1 MTVPSL
7 PNPVYRTFFIAFS
20 VMVFML
26 FLGIDSANETKAQ
39 NATGFQA
46 SEYGPDGVP
55 VLVRNLPDWKDVVD
69 KAKWIDSRESLI
81 ANLGSRPVLEP
92 VDFSKA
98 LEAVFV
104 EYPEGKLLI
113 LEYGTPQLSADA
125 DKRFKDA
132 LADPSNTSNVIYRRV
147 GNYNAFVFD
156 FSDATSANQ
165 LLDKIYYGKVVQ
177 WLGEDPNMA
186 ERLDRYLAST
196 TAQLFLGT
204 IFTIS
209 IGLGITIGIGVFAG
223 LFFFK
228 YRQKQR
234 GKLRTFSDAGG
245 MTRINIDG
253 LSDQPTKDD

>member
-1 MTVPSL
+1 
-7 PNPVYRTFFIAFS
+7 
-20 VMVFML
+20 
-26 FLGIDSANETKAQ
+26 
-39 NATGFQA
+39 
-46 SEYGPDGVP
+46 
-55 VLVRNLPDWKDVVD
+55 
-69 KAKWIDSRESLI
+69 
-81 ANLGSRPVLEP
+81 
-92 VDFSKA
+92 
-98 LEAVFV
+98 
-104 EYPEGKLLI
+104 
-113 LEYGTPQLSADA
+113 
-125 DKRFKDA
+125 
-132 LADPSNTSNVIYRRV
+132 
-147 GNYNAFVFD
+147 
-156 FSDATSANQ
+156 
-165 LLDKIYYGKVVQ
+165 
-177 WLGEDPNMA
+177 MA

>member
-1 MTVPSL
+1 M
-7 PNPVYRTFFIAFS
+7 YRSCFIALS
-20 VMVFML
+20 VMAFIL
-26 FLGIDSANETKAQ
+26 FWGMDSGNETKAQ
-39 NATGFQA
+39 NATGFQS

-69 KAKWIDSRESLI
+69 KVKWIDSRESLI
-81 ANLGSRPVLEP
+81 ANLGSRPVLES

-98 LEAVFV
+98 LEAVFA

-125 DKRFKDA
+125 DTQFKKVLSDSGSA
-132 LADPSNTSNVIYRRV
+132 SNVVYRRV

-156 FSDATSANQ
+156 FEDANSANQ

-209 IGLGITIGIGVFAG
+209 IGLGITIGIGVLAG
-223 LFFFK
+223 LFFFR

-245 MTRINIDG
+245 MTRINLDG
-253 LSDQPTKDD
+253 LSDQPRKDD